1 MKKLNHLI
9 EQFIHDF
16 QIDDIEEFTFTSRLS
31 EIISSNEKCVPYPK
45 NRKHIPLKKE
55 YEIFSKFFKKCI

>member
-16 QIDDIEEFTFTSRLS
+16 QIDDIEEFTFISRLS
-31 EIISSNEKCVPYPK
+31 EIISSNEKKYS
-45 NRKHIPLKKE
+45 LFKE
-55 YEIFSKFFKKCI
+55 